1 MKFTISRS
9 EFLRGLQ
16 FTSGVVE
23 RRQSMPILA
32 NVLLQC
38 QNEHLSLTG
47 SNLEMELTGRVM
59 PLEISEPGAVTVS
72 GKKLMDI
79 CRALPEG
86 SQISFQSDHHKT
98 VVQSGKSRFH
108 LGVLP
113 AVDFPLAAIE
123 EGGTVVSL
131 PESHLCKLLE
141 STHFAMAD
149 QDVRYYLNGLFIDM
163 TREGICAVAT
173 DGHRLAMDHL
183 SFAGLQSET
192 QFILPR
198 KGAVELIKLLNKD
211 SKALIEMSCAANAI
225 RLLSPDFEFVSR
237 LIEGRFPDYNRVIP
251 KNGDKTALLERDALK
266 QLLQRVSILTNE
278 KYRAARLHFSP
289 DLLSVSANN
298 AEQEEVQDELI
309 IEYQGEAV
317 EIAFNIT
324 YLLDVLNVLPDE
336 PVKIIFSN
344 SENSILVE
352 SEALPGAAYVI
363 MPMSL

>member
-16 FTSGVVE
+16 FTAGVVE

-38 QNEHLSLTG
+38 HDGQLSLTG

-59 PLEISEPGAVTVS
+59 PLEISEPGAITVS
-72 GKKLMDI
+72 GKKLVDI
-79 CRALPEG
+79 CRALPDDN
-86 SQISFQSDHHKT
+86 QISFQSDDQKA
-98 VVQSGKSRFH
+98 VVQSGKSRFL
-108 LGVLP
+108 LGTLP
-113 AVDFPLAAIE
+113 AVDFPLAVME
-123 EGGTVVSL
+123 EGGVTLSL
-131 PESHLCKLLE
+131 PESHLFKLLE

-149 QDVRYYLNGLFIDM
+149 QDVRYYLNGLFLDL
-163 TREGICAVAT
+163 TKEGVCAVAT
-173 DGHRLAMDHL
+173 DGHRLAMSRL
-183 SFAGLQSET
+183 ASLGLQSEA

-198 KGAVELIKLLNKD
+198 KGTAELLKLLNKD
-211 SKALIEMSCAANAI
+211 SEMKIELRCAANAI
-225 RLLSPDFEFVSR
+225 QFSSPDFVFVSR

-251 KNGDKTALLERDALK
+251 KNGDKIALIERDALK

-278 KYRAARLHFSP
+278 KYRAARLHFGTN
-289 DLLSVSANN
+289 LLSVSANN
-298 AEQEEVQDELI
+298 TEQEEVQDELKI
-309 IEYQGEAV
+309 DYQGDSV

-324 YLLDVLNVLPDE
+324 YLLDVLNVLPDK